1 MCSPEQRNHPPP
13 LRPATGAHNGWEKN
27 KTVFVVVS
35 VWALCVV
42 FIVQTGNKSPKKY
55 RASPKRVCRM
65 QRNAGCS
72 TQLKTESGR
81 ERERAA
87 PAEGQRRQG
96 AAAPKLSVCAW
107 RAPPVSLQAV
117 FKSRSKLRMHTSYT
131 SPGRHARLRWLLS
144 SAGRW
149 KVIRPMGGLE
159 GYSPASQLQLDSFKS
174 APYSGLFS
182 SGVYATA
189 SAAASALV
197 GSAAASC
204 AEAATGAAASTMG
217 AAAAAAAAAL
227 ALAAK

>member
-1 MCSPEQRNHPPP
+1 MCSPEQRNQPPP

-72 TQLKTESGR
+72 AQLKTESGRER

-96 AAAPKLSVCAW
+96 AAALKLSVCAL

-131 SPGRHARLRWLLS
+131 SPGGHARLRWLLS
-144 SAGRW
+144 SAGSR

-159 GYSPASQLQLDSFKS
+159 EYSPASQLQLDSFKS
-174 APYSGLFS
+174 APCTGLFL
-182 SGVYATA
+182 SGV
-189 SAAASALV
+189 
-197 GSAAASC
+197 
-204 AEAATGAAASTMG
+204 
-217 AAAAAAAAAL
+217 
-227 ALAAK
+227 